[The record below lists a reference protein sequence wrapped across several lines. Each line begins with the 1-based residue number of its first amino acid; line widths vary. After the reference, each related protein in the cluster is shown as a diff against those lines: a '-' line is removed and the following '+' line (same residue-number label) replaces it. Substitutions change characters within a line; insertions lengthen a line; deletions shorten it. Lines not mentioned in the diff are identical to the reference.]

1 MSNVEVEL
9 NTVKDL
15 VLYVLGSIPATRSND
30 TLLYLECC
38 KTLGATSME
47 DLQDLNL
54 SIISVHKMRQFI
66 QNKDKM
72 YMPDDNAKEVRKKR
86 SHEVRQYMR
95 KTS

>member
-1 MSNVEVEL
+1 MSSVAVEL

-15 VLYVLGSIPATRSND
+15 VLYVLGSMPETRSND

-38 KTLGATSME
+38 KVLGATSME
-47 DLQDLNL
+47 DIQDLNL
-54 SIISVHKMRQFI
+54 SIISVHKIRQMI

-72 YMPDDNAKEVRKKR
+72 YMPDEKAKEVRKKR
-86 SHEVRQYMR
+86 ASEVRQYMR

>member
-15 VLYVLGSIPATRSND
+15 VLHVLSSKPETRSND
-30 TLLYLECC
+30 TMLYLECC
-38 KTLGATSME
+38 KMLGATSMS
-47 DLQDLNL
+47 DLEDLNL
-54 SIISVHKMRQFI
+54 SIITVHKMRQVI
-66 QNKDKM
+66 QNKDKK
-72 YMPDDNAKEVRKKR
+72 YMPDEDAKTVRRRR